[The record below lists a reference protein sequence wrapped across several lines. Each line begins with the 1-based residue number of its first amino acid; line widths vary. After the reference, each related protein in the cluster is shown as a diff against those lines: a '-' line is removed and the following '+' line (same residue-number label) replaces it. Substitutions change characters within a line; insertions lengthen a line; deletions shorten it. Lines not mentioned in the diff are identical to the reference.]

1 MPVVVERDGKAFL
14 TDQRFAGRPSARRGG
29 PFLIPL
35 G

>member
-1 MPVVVERDGKAFL
+1 MPVVVERYGKAFL